1 MRLEATELL
10 LDREALRLRRGVKRP
25 ASAGPIGPLRPPF
38 GGRKRDVD
46 EGKSVSVNDVG
57 VVMVSTTYY
66 NFNTTIPSLMM
77 PHLPRV
83 D

>member
-10 LDREALRLRRGVKRP
+10 LDREALRLRWGVKRP
-25 ASAGPIGPLRPPF
+25 VSAGPLRPPF

>member
-10 LDREALRLRRGVKRP
+10 LDREALRLRWGVNRP
-25 ASAGPIGPLRPPF
+25 VSAGPIGLRPF

-57 VVMVSTTYY
+57 VVMVATAYY